1 MHALAVTNRRHPFV
15 TNSHPFPD
23 DCIPTTS
30 ATRCPRGRGKNRTTR
45 CDYIGRVR
53 HASSPRERRSA
64 IGKFFL
70 IVSDVRDVF
79 SRAKSFLREFQEKFF
94 FSITSLVLLRLIFGR
109 YFTVY
114 GPRPRETPGAIGYMR
129 NYITNRL
136 PKENNICSNN

>member
-30 ATRCPRGRGKNRTTR
+30 ATRFPRGRGKNRTTR

-53 HASSPRERRSA
+53 HASSPRERRST
-64 IGKFFL
+64 IGKFFP

-79 SRAKSFLREFQEKFF
+79 SRAQSFLREFQEKFF
-94 FSITSLVLLRLIFGR
+94 FF
-109 YFTVY
+109 
-114 GPRPRETPGAIGYMR
+114 
-129 NYITNRL
+129 
-136 PKENNICSNN
+136 NNISRFIASHFWTLFYGIRSATPRNPRRYWIYAKLYY